1 MVVTLRVQKRK
12 GESQKASSVRKEG
25 RIPAALY
32 GPEVK
37 GILVHADEKEFLKTL
52 REAGESS
59 LVDLDVEGER
69 HPVLIHEIQ
78 RHAVTGKVIH
88 ADFYQPSLKKQV
100 KIEVPLVFEGE
111 APAVKDLGGTFI
123 KQIQEVEVSALP
135 QDLPHEIRVDISRLA
150 TFEDKI
156 LVSDL
161 IQTDKVKILANSNDV
176 VAQVVPAEDVEA
188 ELAKPME
195 EKVEEV
201 KVVEK
206 EKKEEEGEEK
216 EGKEKKEEK
225 KQ

>member
-12 GESQKASSVRKEG
+12 EGKQKASAVRKEG

-37 GILVHADEKEFLKTL
+37 GALVHADEKEFLKTL
-52 REAGESS
+52 KEAGESS
-59 LVDLDVEGER
+59 LVDLDVEGEK

-78 RHAVTGKVIH
+78 THPATGKIIH
-88 ADFYQPSLKKQV
+88 VDFYQPSLKKQV
-100 KIEVPLVFEGE
+100 RIEVPLVFEGE
-111 APAVKDLGGTFI
+111 APAVKELGGTFI
-123 KQIQEVEVSALP
+123 RQIQEVEVSALP

-161 IQTDKVKILANSNDV
+161 LQTDKVKILANPADV

-188 ELAKPME
+188 ELAKPVE

-201 KVVEK
+201 KVVKK
-206 EKKEEEGEEK
+206 EKKEEETETME
-216 EGKEKKEEK
+216 EKKEEK
-225 KQ
+225 KS